1 MAPQCKARANELHL
15 RSSAEKASAVGVNDR
30 VQANHLK
37 DREERTRGR
46 DQKTQMDVFLP
57 A

>member
-15 RSSAEKASAVGVNDR
+15 RSAAEKASAVGVNDR
-30 VQANHLK
+30 VQANRLK
-37 DREERTRGR
+37 DREERTLGR
-46 DQKTQMDVFLP
+46 EQKTPMDVFLP